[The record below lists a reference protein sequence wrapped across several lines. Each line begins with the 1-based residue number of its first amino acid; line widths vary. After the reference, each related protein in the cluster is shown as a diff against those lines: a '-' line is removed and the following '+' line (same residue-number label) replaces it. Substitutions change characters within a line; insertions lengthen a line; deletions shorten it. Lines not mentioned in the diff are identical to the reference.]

1 MHENTPKK
9 PVPNIRLRKARE
21 ARGMSQRDVADEL
34 HIPDRKQVSRWEHGT
49 NIPHPHYRY
58 ALCKLFDKTMEELGF
73 NRPESDEEEVAAP
86 IALDSE
92 PFWNVPPV
100 FTSLVGRDED
110 VVAVCK
116 LLAHPDV
123 RLLTLTGPGGVGKTR
138 LSWRVAEEMRA
149 RFADGV
155 CFVPL
160 DAITNPSLV
169 VPSIAKTLAIE
180 EHGVL
185 SIAEQIK
192 AALCPRQLLL
202 LLDNFEQVAT
212 VALFLEELL
221 AACPRL
227 KVLVTSRVVLHLP
240 AEHEYSVEP
249 LALPALDQLPA
260 PEVLLQYASIALFVQ
275 RAQANKATFQLTR
288 SNAHAVAEVCTRLD
302 GLPLAIELSAACVK
316 LLPPQT
322 LLARLSQHLQ
332 LPAPKLRTLPERQQT
347 LYNTIRWSYDLLN
360 EHEQAFFRQLAVF
373 AAGFTLEAAQVVCSS
388 PQHQEIDALN
398 LLDALLDKSLLRR
411 VTPDESSPCF
421 ALLESIRAYGLD
433 CLAERDE
440 REAVQR
446 RHALYYLSLLERAA
460 PALKGAQ
467 IAEWLATLDDEQ
479 ENLRAALQWL
489 LQHQETEL
497 ALRFCNIFGNFCGL
511 RGYWTEEQRWLAAV
525 LDLPFQPSHVA
536 IRAKVLRR
544 AGHLAYRLRRL
555 NEARALQEE
564 SVLASRQVGDNENLA
579 GALSGLGQVLYRQSE
594 FRAAAQAHEESV
606 VVARASGSKWSLA
619 NALQSLGNF
628 MYRQGDTARVYALL
642 QESASLSRELLD
654 KETLVRTLTAM
665 VAIKLSQGDVEQA
678 SADAQQSF
686 ALAQELGTR
695 PLIALALTNLADVA
709 LFRGEYEQAADL
721 YLERLTR
728 ADELGDRP
736 TVAIMRL
743 HLADIALA
751 QEKFVEATS
760 SVRESLQFFR
770 QQGDDPNTAAALG
783 VLAVSERKQ
792 GHLAEATALYKEALS
807 LDKEAGNKK
816 NIGLHLIGLAKIAL
830 DQKLCEQSALLL
842 AAASSHL
849 KVAVDLHPVQR
860 ASYERAMAQLHQQL
874 PEAAFQVAWSQG
886 TTLTLEQALAILEP
900 ISAQ

>member
-1 MHENTPKK
+1 
-9 PVPNIRLRKARE
+9 
-21 ARGMSQRDVADEL
+21 
-34 HIPDRKQVSRWEHGT
+34 
-49 NIPHPHYRY
+49 
-58 ALCKLFDKTMEELGF
+58 LFGKTMEELGF
-73 NRPESDEEEVAAP
+73 NLPESTEGKEAAAP
-86 IALDSE
+86 IAAAPE

-100 FTSLVGRDED
+100 FTSLVGRDKD
-110 VVAVCK
+110 IIDACA
-116 LLAHPDV
+116 LLARPDV

-138 LSWRVAEEMRA
+138 LSWRIAEEMLA
-149 RFADGV
+149 HFADGV

-160 DAITNPSLV
+160 DAITNPLLV

-180 EHGVL
+180 EHGGL

-192 AALCPRQLLL
+192 AALRSRQLLL

-221 AACPRL
+221 AACPGL

-240 AEHEYSVEP
+240 AEHEYSVAP
-249 LALPALDQLPA
+249 LALPALDHLPA
-260 PEVLLQYASIALFVQ
+260 PEALLQYASIALFVQ
-275 RAQANKATFQLTR
+275 RAQALQSTFQLTA
-288 SNAHAVAEVCTRLD
+288 SNASEIAEICTRLD
-302 GLPLAIELSAACVK
+302 GLPLAIELTAACVK

-360 EHEQAFFRQLAVF
+360 EQEQAFFRQLAVF
-373 AAGFTLEAAQVVCSS
+373 AAGFTLEAVQVICSNS
-388 PQHQEIDALN
+388 QQQEIDVLN

-440 REAVQR
+440 REVVQR

-467 IAEWLATLDDEQ
+467 MAAWLATLDDEQ

-489 LQHQETEL
+489 LEQQETEL
-497 ALRFCNIFGNFCGL
+497 ALRFCEAFGKFCGL

-525 LDLPFQPSHVA
+525 LDLPFQPAHMA
-536 IRAKVLRR
+536 LRAKVLRR

-564 SVLASRQVGDNENLA
+564 SILASRQVGDNENLA

-606 VVARASGSKWSLA
+606 VVARAAGSKWSLA
-619 NALQSLGNF
+619 NVLQSQGNF
-628 MYRQGDTARVYALL
+628 MYRQGDTARAYDLL

-709 LFRGEYEQAADL
+709 LFRGAYEQAADL
-721 YLERLTR
+721 CVERLTR
-728 ADELGDRP
+728 AEELGDRP
-736 TVAIMRL
+736 TVAIMQL

-751 QEKFVEATS
+751 QENFVGATS

-770 QQGDDPNTAAALG
+770 QQGDDPNTASALG
-783 VLAVSERKQ
+783 VLAASERKQ
-792 GHLAEATALYKEALS
+792 GRLAEATALYKEALS
-807 LDKEAGNKK
+807 LDKKAGNKK

-830 DQKLCEQSALLL
+830 DQNLCEQSALLL

-849 KVAVDLHPVQR
+849 KVAVDLHPAQR
-860 ASYERAMAQLHQQL
+860 TSYERAHAQLHQQL
-874 PEAAFQVAWSQG
+874 PEAAFQAAWSQG

-900 ISAQ
+900 ISAC